1 MALLIVES
9 PTKAKTIKKF
19 LGRGYKVVSSFG
31 HVRDLPKGEFGI
43 DIENNFKP
51 KYVIPLKA
59 RKRVN
64 ALRKAAAQ
72 EKKIILA
79 SDQDRE
85 GEAIAWHL
93 AQILGLK
100 QTQRQRIVFHEIT
113 REAMKKALESPRRI
127 DLNLVN
133 SQQAR
138 RILDRIVGYKLSP
151 LLWRKLFKGLS
162 AGRVQSVALR
172 LVCEREEEIKKFIP
186 QEYWQISAE
195 LLPESGGRFIALLYR
210 EDGRTIPKL
219 GIRSKKEAGRI
230 IESLKEA
237 DYRVQNF
244 EIKELKKNPLPPFTT
259 STLQQEAGNKFHWPA
274 KLTMRLAQDLY
285 EKGFITYHR
294 TDSLSVSDSACY
306 EARSFIEENIGKQYW
321 PGYFR
326 KFRTKTK
333 GAQQAHEA
341 IRPTYPKRTPEV
353 LKKNLP
359 SNHLRLYGLIW
370 KRFIASLMSQAV
382 FKVVKVDV
390 SAKNYI
396 FRAHGQNLEFEG
408 FLKVYPIQYKE
419 TELPALKRGEALKLL
434 KLLPSRHFTKPPSR
448 YSEATLIK
456 ALEEEGIGRPS
467 TYAPILETIKKRNY
481 VEKERGRLLPT
492 EIGEKVNE
500 LLVQNFPDIF
510 NVRFTASMEGKLD
523 EIARGRQKWV
533 PMIKAFYNP
542 FIRKLERAEKKIA
555 KVSLEEKTDKV
566 CPVCGSPLV
575 IKYSRFGKFYACSNF
590 PKCRHTEPFLKKT
603 GLKCPKCR
611 KGDIV
616 ERKTKKGRVFYSCS
630 RWPKCDFALWDN
642 PTGESCPR
650 CGSIL
655 VEKGRYIQC
664 SNPKCGYKKTR
675 NP

>member
-195 LLPESGGRFIALLYR
+195 LLPESGGRFIAFLYR

-510 NVRFTASMEGKLD
+510 NVRFTASMEEKLD

>member
-195 LLPESGGRFIALLYR
+195 LLPESGERFIAFLYK

-510 NVRFTASMEGKLD
+510 NVRFTASMEEKLD

-603 GLKCPKCR
+603 GLKCPKCQ

-616 ERKTKKGRVFYSCS
+616 EKKTKKGRVFYSCS